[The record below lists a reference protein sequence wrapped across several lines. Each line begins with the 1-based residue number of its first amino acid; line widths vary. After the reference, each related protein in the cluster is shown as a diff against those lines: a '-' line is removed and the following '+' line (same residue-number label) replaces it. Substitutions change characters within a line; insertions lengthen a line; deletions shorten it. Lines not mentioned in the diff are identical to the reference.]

1 MPFRCHADRP
11 TLTLMHERLEDRVA
25 ARDAAVFVGRDR
37 ELAVLGRLLDDES
50 PHRVAFVTG
59 PAGIG
64 KSALLRALV
73 RRDTGADLVVVDP
86 GDDGVPESLAGLPGS
101 TRVVVAS
108 RRPPDAE
115 WWSSPWAASLLVLPL
130 KPLPSRAAVELLA
143 VRGVDDP
150 DEVASLVAWA
160 EGHPLSLTLAAAA
173 RVTCDRPLRPDDLA
187 GLDQDLLDHVTDGL
201 QASQDV
207 LSRDR
212 VVLATAAL
220 APAVD
225 AALLAAVL
233 PGTDGAAAE
242 RWLRG
247 LPFAVPLGARVT
259 LAPRVRRLLA
269 AQLRRTE
276 PDLERSLRLRIIDH
290 LSEGAIAASPQLVL
304 DIREVLDPP
313 QDRGYAPSRALSGPW
328 VVDSVRPD
336 DRDEVDLL
344 LADADPAY
352 RAWVGRWLDQAPG
365 CVTVVRRAAEPDAP
379 PVALA
384 VGTTEDAM
392 PEAFRADPAMR
403 RWVSW
408 VAARDPRAPALL
420 TPVTE
425 VWAEPGEEPEVAA
438 LLLATLVQRCAVPD
452 FRFWLVPRRPPMPDP
467 AHCGGVADAVLDLRL
482 GGMRLEGFAID
493 YGPDG
498 IVAAMRDEARAAWS
512 ATALVTSADVR
523 DALREVGE
531 PLGAGRSPYAARLPE
546 VMAHAFGQGPEARL
560 LRSVVELG
568 YLDPEAGHVHAMR
581 ELHLSRTTYFR
592 RLREAVALMA
602 EWLSANPNPT
612 PRP

>member
-1 MPFRCHADRP
+1 V
-11 TLTLMHERLEDRVA
+11 RLEDRVA
-25 ARDAAVFVGRDR
+25 GRDAAVFVGRDR
-37 ELAVLGRLLDDES
+37 ELAVLGRMLEDDS
-50 PHRVAFVTG
+50 GHRVAFVTG

-64 KSALLRALV
+64 KSALLRALA
-73 RRDTGADLVVVDP
+73 RRATRVDLLVVDP
-86 GDDGVPESLAGLPGS
+86 GDDGVPQALADLPGT

-108 RRPPDAE
+108 RRPPDAG

-130 KPLPSRAAVELLA
+130 EPLPSRTAAELLA
-143 VRGVDDP
+143 VRGVAEP
-150 DEVASLVAWA
+150 DEVSSLVAWA

-173 RVTCDRPLRPDDLA
+173 RVTWDRPLRPDDLA
-187 GLDQDLLDHVTDGL
+187 ALDQDLLDHVTDGL

-207 LSRDR
+207 LARDR

-233 PGTDGAAAE
+233 PGTDGSTAE

-247 LPFAVPLGARVT
+247 LAFAVPLGARVT

-290 LSEGAIAASPQLVL
+290 LSQGAAAASTQLVL
-304 DIREVLDPP
+304 DIREVLNPP
-313 QDRGYAPSRALSGPW
+313 QDRGIAPSRALSGPW
-328 VVDSVRPD
+328 LVDTVGPGD
-336 DRDEVDLL
+336 ADEVDRLL
-344 LADADPAY
+344 EPADPAY
-352 RAWVGRWLDQAPG
+352 RAWVARWIERAPE
-365 CVTVVRRAAEPDAP
+365 CVTVVRRATDPGAP
-379 PVALA
+379 LVALA
-384 VGTTEDAM
+384 VGTTQDGL
-392 PEAFRADPAMR
+392 PEEFRTDPAMR
-403 RWVSW
+403 RWASW

-425 VWAEPGEEPEVAA
+425 VWAEPEEESEVAA
-438 LLLATLVQRCAVPD
+438 LLLASLVQRCAAPN
-452 FRFWLVPRRPPMPDP
+452 FRFWLVPRRPPVPDP
-467 AHCGGVADAVLDLRL
+467 AHCGGVADPALDLVLGRERL
-482 GGMRLEGFAID
+482 AGFAID

-498 IVAAMRDEARAAWS
+498 VVAAMRHEAHAAWA
-512 ATALVTSADVR
+512 ATALVTAADVR

-531 PLGAGRSPYAARLPE
+531 PVGAGRSPYAGRLPE
-546 VMAHAFGQGPEARL
+546 ALEHAFGEGPEARL

-602 EWLSANPNPT
+602 EWLSANPHPT